1 MDNPSLTELLLRI
14 INNTLRHF
22 KLVAFIV
29 IVPTII
35 VFILVMW
42 VIKPTYSSSAI
53 VTPPS
58 SQSSMGNIS
67 SLLGAGMGSMG
78 SLLGLSSNDE
88 DANAVWTILNSWE
101 IHNQVIDQFD
111 LVNHYEF
118 DGKFHADL
126 LKTFRKN
133 FSLSSNNEN
142 MFEITIKDKDYKKA
156 TRMVEFVLQK
166 ADSAF
171 NYFKTTQARL
181 SREYF
186 ETRIALCL
194 HDIDSL
200 QQEFI
205 AFQKDNNFYEPTAQI
220 EGTLTYLGQ
229 IQILKEEVNIERSYE
244 KLRRGE
250 DSKKYDEL
258 TKRSRTIDQS
268 LNKVLSGK
276 QENVGLLSLKKTPD
290 LVAKYLRMEEEI
302 KVQVAL
308 YKVLRQQSEQLRIE
322 EAKTLKNLH
331 VLQSPWENDKKISP
345 LRGVSLVFTVAVSCL
360 FALFLT
366 NMLAFL
372 EEEQNRNSSL
382 AKEWN
387 RLKSFIRKKQK
398 HT

>member
-14 INNTLRHF
+14 INNTLKHF
-22 KLVAFIV
+22 KLAAFIV

-156 TRMVEFVLQK
+156 TRMVEFILQK

-205 AFQKDNNFYEPTAQI
+205 VFQKDNNFYEPRAQI

-302 KVQVAL
+302 QVQVTL
-308 YKVLRQQSEQLRIE
+308 YKILRQQSEQLRIE

-345 LRGVSLVFTVAVSCL
+345 RRGLILMFTVFVFTFIALIICNFISFVENERQRKTILAV
-360 FALFLT
+360 
-366 NMLAFL
+366 
-372 EEEQNRNSSL
+372 
-382 AKEWN
+382 EWE
-387 RLKSFIRKKQK
+387 KFCKYICFWQK
-398 HT
+398 

>member
-1 MDNPSLTELLLRI
+1 MDNPSLTELLLKI
-14 INNTLRHF
+14 INNTLKHF
-22 KLVAFIV
+22 KLAAFIV

-78 SLLGLSSNDE
+78 ALLGLSSNDE

-156 TRMVEFVLQK
+156 TRMVEFILQK

-205 AFQKDNNFYEPTAQI
+205 VFQKDNNFYEPRAQI

-345 LRGVSLVFTVAVSCL
+345 RRGLILMFTVFVFTFIALIICNFISFVENERQRKTILAV
-360 FALFLT
+360 
-366 NMLAFL
+366 
-372 EEEQNRNSSL
+372 
-382 AKEWN
+382 EWE
-387 RLKSFIRKKQK
+387 KFCKYICFWQK
-398 HT
+398 

>member
-1 MDNPSLTELLLRI
+1 MDNPSLTELFLRVV
-14 INNTLRHF
+14 NNTLKHF
-22 KLVAFIV
+22 KLAAFIV
-29 IVPTII
+29 VVPTII
-35 VFILVMW
+35 VFILVVW
-42 VIKPTYSSSAI
+42 VIKPTYSSNAI

-67 SLLGAGMGSMG
+67 GLLGSGMGAMG
-78 SLLGLSSNDE
+78 SLLGFSSNDD

-101 IHNQVIDQFD
+101 IHNQVIEQFD

-156 TRMVEFVLQK
+156 TRMVEFILQK

-205 AFQKDNNFYEPTAQI
+205 KFQKENNFYEPMSQI

-229 IQILKEEVNIERSYE
+229 IQTLKEEVNIERSYE

-250 DSKKYDEL
+250 DTKKYDEL

-331 VLQSPWENDKKISP
+331 VLQPPWENDKKISP
-345 LRGVSLVFTVAVSCL
+345 RRGLILIFTVFVFTFIALIIGNFLSFVENERQRESH
-360 FALFLT
+360 FAT
-366 NMLAFL
+366 
-372 EEEQNRNSSL
+372 
-382 AKEWN
+382 EWN
-387 RLKSFIRKKQK
+387 KFLKYICFWHK
-398 HT
+398 

>member
-14 INNTLRHF
+14 INNTLKHF
-22 KLVAFIV
+22 KLAAFIV
-29 IVPTII
+29 VVPTII
-35 VFILVMW
+35 VFILVVW
-42 VIKPTYSSSAI
+42 VIKPTYSSNAI

-67 SLLGAGMGSMG
+67 GLLGSGMGAMG
-78 SLLGLSSNDE
+78 SLLGFSSNDD

-101 IHNQVIDQFD
+101 IHNQVIEQFD

-133 FSLSSNNEN
+133 FSLSANDEN

-186 ETRIALCL
+186 ESRIALCL

-205 AFQKDNNFYEPTAQI
+205 KFQKENNFYEPMSQI

-229 IQILKEEVNIERSYE
+229 IQTLKEEVNIERSYE

-250 DSKKYDEL
+250 DTKKYDEL

-331 VLQSPWENDKKISP
+331 VLQPPWENDKKISP
-345 LRGVSLVFTVAVSCL
+345 RRGLILIFTVFVFTFIALIIGNFLSFVENERQRESH
-360 FALFLT
+360 FAT
-366 NMLAFL
+366 
-372 EEEQNRNSSL
+372 
-382 AKEWN
+382 EWN
-387 RLKSFIRKKQK
+387 KFLKYICFWHK
-398 HT
+398 

>member
-1 MDNPSLTELLLRI
+1 MKTCLKLRLKIKIIKKQLEWLSL
-14 INNTLRHF
+14 F
-22 KLVAFIV
+22 C
-29 IVPTII
+29 
-35 VFILVMW
+35 
-42 VIKPTYSSSAI
+42 
-53 VTPPS
+53 
-58 SQSSMGNIS
+58 
-67 SLLGAGMGSMG
+67 
-78 SLLGLSSNDE
+78 
-88 DANAVWTILNSWE
+88 
-101 IHNQVIDQFD
+101 
-111 LVNHYEF
+111 
-118 DGKFHADL
+118 
-126 LKTFRKN
+126 
-133 FSLSSNNEN
+133 
-142 MFEITIKDKDYKKA
+142 KK
-156 TRMVEFVLQK
+156 QI
-166 ADSAF
+166 
-171 NYFKTTQARL
+171 RL
-181 SREYF
+181 SIILKRLKLDSLEYF
-186 ETRIALCL
+186 ETRIALYL

-345 LRGVSLVFTVAVSCL
+345 RRGLILMFTVFVFTFIALIICNFISFVENERQRKTILAV
-360 FALFLT
+360 
-366 NMLAFL
+366 
-372 EEEQNRNSSL
+372 
-382 AKEWN
+382 EWE
-387 RLKSFIRKKQK
+387 KFCKYICFWQK
-398 HT
+398 

>member
-1 MDNPSLTELLLRI
+1 MDNPSLTELFLRVV
-14 INNTLRHF
+14 NNTLKHF
-22 KLVAFIV
+22 KLAAFIV
-29 IVPTII
+29 VVPTII
-35 VFILVMW
+35 VFILVVW
-42 VIKPTYSSSAI
+42 VIKPTYSSNAI

-67 SLLGAGMGSMG
+67 GLLGSGMGAMG
-78 SLLGLSSNDE
+78 SLLGFSSNDD

-101 IHNQVIDQFD
+101 IHNQVIEQFD

-186 ETRIALCL
+186 ESRIALCL

-205 AFQKDNNFYEPTAQI
+205 KFQKENNFYEPMSQI

-229 IQILKEEVNIERSYE
+229 IQTLKEEVNIERSYE

-250 DSKKYDEL
+250 DTKKYDEL

-331 VLQSPWENDKKISP
+331 VLQPPWENDKKISP
-345 LRGVSLVFTVAVSCL
+345 RRGLILIFTVFVFTFIALIIGNFLSFVENERQRESH
-360 FALFLT
+360 FAT
-366 NMLAFL
+366 
-372 EEEQNRNSSL
+372 
-382 AKEWN
+382 EWN
-387 RLKSFIRKKQK
+387 KFLKYICFWHK
-398 HT
+398 

>member
-1 MDNPSLTELLLRI
+1 MDNPSLTELFLRVV
-14 INNTLRHF
+14 NNTLKHF
-22 KLVAFIV
+22 KLAAFIV

-35 VFILVMW
+35 VFILVVW
-42 VIKPTYSSSAI
+42 VIKPTYSSNAI

-67 SLLGAGMGSMG
+67 GLLGSGMGAMG
-78 SLLGLSSNDE
+78 SLLGFSSNDD

-101 IHNQVIDQFD
+101 IHNQVIEQFD

-133 FSLSSNNEN
+133 FSLSANDEN

-186 ETRIALCL
+186 ESRIALCL

-205 AFQKDNNFYEPTAQI
+205 KFQKENNFYEPMSQI

-229 IQILKEEVNIERSYE
+229 IQTLKEEVNIERSYE

-250 DSKKYDEL
+250 DTKKYDEL

-331 VLQSPWENDKKISP
+331 VLQPPWENDKKISP
-345 LRGVSLVFTVAVSCL
+345 RRGLILIFTVFVFTFIALIIGNFLSFVENERQRESH
-360 FALFLT
+360 FAT
-366 NMLAFL
+366 
-372 EEEQNRNSSL
+372 
-382 AKEWN
+382 EWN
-387 RLKSFIRKKQK
+387 KFLKYICFWHK
-398 HT
+398 

>member
-1 MDNPSLTELLLRI
+1 MDNPSLTELFLRVV
-14 INNTLRHF
+14 NNTLKHF
-22 KLVAFIV
+22 KLAAFIV
-29 IVPTII
+29 VVPTII
-35 VFILVMW
+35 VFILVVW
-42 VIKPTYSSSAI
+42 VIKPTYSSNAI

-67 SLLGAGMGSMG
+67 GLLGSGMGAMG
-78 SLLGLSSNDE
+78 SLLGFSSNDE

-156 TRMVEFVLQK
+156 TRMVEFILQK

-229 IQILKEEVNIERSYE
+229 IQTLKEEVNIERSYE

-331 VLQSPWENDKKISP
+331 VLQPPWENDKKISP
-345 LRGVSLVFTVAVSCL
+345 RRGLILIFTVFVFTFIALIIGNFLSFVENERQRESH
-360 FALFLT
+360 FAT
-366 NMLAFL
+366 
-372 EEEQNRNSSL
+372 
-382 AKEWN
+382 EWN
-387 RLKSFIRKKQK
+387 KFLKYICFWHK
-398 HT
+398 

>member
-1 MDNPSLTELLLRI
+1 MDNPSLTELFLRVV
-14 INNTLRHF
+14 NNTLKHF
-22 KLVAFIV
+22 KLAAFIV
-29 IVPTII
+29 VVPTII
-35 VFILVMW
+35 VFILVVW
-42 VIKPTYSSSAI
+42 VIKPTYSSNAI

-67 SLLGAGMGSMG
+67 GLLGSGMGAMG
-78 SLLGLSSNDE
+78 SLLGFSSNDD

-101 IHNQVIDQFD
+101 IHNQVIEQFD

-133 FSLSSNNEN
+133 FSLSANDEN

-186 ETRIALCL
+186 ESRIALCL

-331 VLQSPWENDKKISP
+331 VLQPPWENDKKISP
-345 LRGVSLVFTVAVSCL
+345 RRGLILIFTVFVFTFIALIIGNFLSFVENERQRESH
-360 FALFLT
+360 FAT
-366 NMLAFL
+366 
-372 EEEQNRNSSL
+372 
-382 AKEWN
+382 EWN
-387 RLKSFIRKKQK
+387 KFLKYICFWHK
-398 HT
+398 

>member
-1 MDNPSLTELLLRI
+1 MDNPSLTELFLRVV
-14 INNTLRHF
+14 NNTLKHF
-22 KLVAFIV
+22 KLAAFIV
-29 IVPTII
+29 VVPTII
-35 VFILVMW
+35 VFILVVW
-42 VIKPTYSSSAI
+42 VIKPTYSSNAI

-67 SLLGAGMGSMG
+67 GLLGSGMGAMG
-78 SLLGLSSNDE
+78 SLLGFSSNDE

-156 TRMVEFVLQK
+156 TRMVEFILQK
-166 ADSAF
+166 ADSDF

-331 VLQSPWENDKKISP
+331 VLQPPWENDKKISP
-345 LRGVSLVFTVAVSCL
+345 RRGLILIFTVFVFTFIALIIGNFLSFVENERQRESH
-360 FALFLT
+360 FAT
-366 NMLAFL
+366 
-372 EEEQNRNSSL
+372 
-382 AKEWN
+382 EWN
-387 RLKSFIRKKQK
+387 KFLKYICFWHK
-398 HT
+398 

>member
-1 MDNPSLTELLLRI
+1 MDNPSLTELFLRVV
-14 INNTLRHF
+14 NNTLKHF
-22 KLVAFIV
+22 KLAAFIV
-29 IVPTII
+29 VVPTII
-35 VFILVMW
+35 VFILVVW
-42 VIKPTYSSSAI
+42 VIKPTYSSNAI

-67 SLLGAGMGSMG
+67 GLLGSGMGAMG
-78 SLLGLSSNDE
+78 SLLGFSSNDD

-101 IHNQVIDQFD
+101 IHNQVIEQFD

-133 FSLSSNNEN
+133 FSLSANDEN

-186 ETRIALCL
+186 ESRIALCL

-205 AFQKDNNFYEPTAQI
+205 KFQKENNFYEPTAQI

-250 DSKKYDEL
+250 DTKKYDEL

-331 VLQSPWENDKKISP
+331 VLQPPWENDKKISP
-345 LRGVSLVFTVAVSCL
+345 RRGLILIFTVFVFTFIALIIGNFLSFVENERQRESH
-360 FALFLT
+360 FAT
-366 NMLAFL
+366 
-372 EEEQNRNSSL
+372 
-382 AKEWN
+382 EWN
-387 RLKSFIRKKQK
+387 KFLKYICFWHK
-398 HT
+398 

>member
-14 INNTLRHF
+14 INNTLKHF
-22 KLVAFIV
+22 KLAAFIV

-156 TRMVEFVLQK
+156 TRMVEFILQK

-205 AFQKDNNFYEPTAQI
+205 VFQKDNNFYEPTAQI

-302 KVQVAL
+302 QVQVTL
-308 YKVLRQQSEQLRIE
+308 YKILRQQSEQLRIE

-345 LRGVSLVFTVAVSCL
+345 RRGLILMFTVFVFTFIALIICNFISFVENERQRKTILAV
-360 FALFLT
+360 
-366 NMLAFL
+366 
-372 EEEQNRNSSL
+372 
-382 AKEWN
+382 EWE
-387 RLKSFIRKKQK
+387 KFCKYICFWQK
-398 HT
+398 

>member
-1 MDNPSLTELLLRI
+1 MDNPSLTELFLRVV
-14 INNTLRHF
+14 NNTLKHF
-22 KLVAFIV
+22 KLAAFIV
-29 IVPTII
+29 VVPTII
-35 VFILVMW
+35 VFILVVW
-42 VIKPTYSSSAI
+42 VIKPTYSSNAI

-67 SLLGAGMGSMG
+67 GLLGSGMGAMG
-78 SLLGLSSNDE
+78 SLLGFSSNDE

-156 TRMVEFVLQK
+156 TRMVEFILQK

-205 AFQKDNNFYEPTAQI
+205 AFQKDNNFYEPMSQI

-229 IQILKEEVNIERSYE
+229 IQTLKEEVNIERSYE

-250 DSKKYDEL
+250 DTKKYDEL

-276 QENVGLLSLKKTPD
+276 QENVGLLSLKKTPE

-331 VLQSPWENDKKISP
+331 VLQPPWENDKKISP
-345 LRGVSLVFTVAVSCL
+345 RRGLILIFTVFVFTFIALIIGNFLSFVENERQRESH
-360 FALFLT
+360 FAT
-366 NMLAFL
+366 
-372 EEEQNRNSSL
+372 
-382 AKEWN
+382 EWN
-387 RLKSFIRKKQK
+387 KFLKYICFWHK
-398 HT
+398 

>member
-1 MDNPSLTELLLRI
+1 MDNPSLTEMLLRV

-22 KLVAFIV
+22 KLASFIV

-35 VFILVMW
+35 VFIMVVW

-58 SQSSMGNIS
+58 SQSGMGNIN

-78 SLLGLSSNDE
+78 SLLGISSNDE
-88 DANAVWTILNSWE
+88 DADAVWTILNSWE

-111 LVNHYEF
+111 LATHYEF

-171 NYFKTTQARL
+171 NHFKSTQARL

-186 ETRIALCL
+186 ESRIALCL

-205 AFQKDNNFYEPTAQI
+205 AFQKENNFYEPSAQL

-229 IQILKEEVNIERSYE
+229 IQTLKEEVNIERAYE

-250 DSKKYDEL
+250 DTKKYDEL

-276 QENVGLLSLKKTPD
+276 QENIGMVSLKKTPD

-302 KVQVAL
+302 KVQLAL

-322 EAKTLKNLH
+322 EAKLLKNLH
-331 VLQSPWENDKKISP
+331 VLQPPWENDKKISP

>member
-1 MDNPSLTELLLRI
+1 MDNPSLIELFLRV
-14 INNTLRHF
+14 INNTLKHF
-22 KLVAFIV
+22 KLAAFIV
-29 IVPTII
+29 IVPTIV

-78 SLLGLSSNDE
+78 SLLGISSNDE
-88 DANAVWTILNSWE
+88 DADAVWTILNSWE

-111 LVNHYEF
+111 LANHYEF

-126 LKTFRKN
+126 LKSFRKN

-142 MFEITIKDKDYKKA
+142 MFEIMIKDKDYKKA

-205 AFQKDNNFYEPTAQI
+205 AFQKENNFYEPSAQL

-229 IQILKEEVNIERSYE
+229 IQTLKEEVNIERSYE

-290 LVAKYLRMEEEI
+290 LVARYLRMEEEI

-331 VLQSPWENDKKISP
+331 VLQPPWENDKKISP
-345 LRGVSLVFTVAVSCL
+345 RRGLILMFTVFVFTFMALIICNFISFVENERQRKTILAV
-360 FALFLT
+360 
-366 NMLAFL
+366 
-372 EEEQNRNSSL
+372 
-382 AKEWN
+382 EWE
-387 RLKSFIRKKQK
+387 KFCKYICFWQK
-398 HT
+398 

>member
-14 INNTLRHF
+14 INNTLKHF
-22 KLVAFIV
+22 KLAAFIV

-156 TRMVEFVLQK
+156 TRMVEFILQK

-302 KVQVAL
+302 QVQVTL
-308 YKVLRQQSEQLRIE
+308 YKILRQQSEQLRIE

-345 LRGVSLVFTVAVSCL
+345 RRGLILMFTVFVFTFIALIICNFISFVENERQRKTILAV
-360 FALFLT
+360 
-366 NMLAFL
+366 
-372 EEEQNRNSSL
+372 
-382 AKEWN
+382 EWE
-387 RLKSFIRKKQK
+387 KFCKYICFWQK
-398 HT
+398 

>member
-1 MDNPSLTELLLRI
+1 MDNPSLTELFLRVV
-14 INNTLRHF
+14 NNTLKHF
-22 KLVAFIV
+22 KLAAFIV
-29 IVPTII
+29 VVPTII
-35 VFILVMW
+35 VFILVVW
-42 VIKPTYSSSAI
+42 VIKPTYSSNAI

-67 SLLGAGMGSMG
+67 GLLGSGMGAMG
-78 SLLGLSSNDE
+78 SLLGFSSNDD

-101 IHNQVIDQFD
+101 IHNQVIEQFD

-133 FSLSSNNEN
+133 FSLSANDEN

-186 ETRIALCL
+186 ESRIALCL

-229 IQILKEEVNIERSYE
+229 IQTLKEEVNIERSYE

-250 DSKKYDEL
+250 DTKKYDEL

-331 VLQSPWENDKKISP
+331 VLQPPWENDKKISP
-345 LRGVSLVFTVAVSCL
+345 RRGLILIFTVFVFTFIALIIGNFLSFVENERQRESH
-360 FALFLT
+360 FAT
-366 NMLAFL
+366 
-372 EEEQNRNSSL
+372 
-382 AKEWN
+382 EWN
-387 RLKSFIRKKQK
+387 KFLKYICFWHK
-398 HT
+398 

>member
-1 MDNPSLTELLLRI
+1 MDNPSLTELFLRVV
-14 INNTLRHF
+14 NNTLKHF
-22 KLVAFIV
+22 KLAAFIV
-29 IVPTII
+29 VVPTII
-35 VFILVMW
+35 VFILVVW
-42 VIKPTYSSSAI
+42 VIKPTYSSNAI

-67 SLLGAGMGSMG
+67 GLLGSGMGAMG
-78 SLLGLSSNDE
+78 SLLGFSSNDD

-101 IHNQVIDQFD
+101 IHNQVIEQFD

-133 FSLSSNNEN
+133 FSLSANDEN

-186 ETRIALCL
+186 ESRIALCL

-205 AFQKDNNFYEPTAQI
+205 KFQKENNFYEPMSQI

-229 IQILKEEVNIERSYE
+229 IQTLKEEVNIERSYE

-250 DSKKYDEL
+250 DTKKYDEL

-331 VLQSPWENDKKISP
+331 VLQPPWENDKKISP
-345 LRGVSLVFTVAVSCL
+345 RRGLILIFTVFVFTFIALIIGNFLSFVENERQRESH
-360 FALFLT
+360 FAT
-366 NMLAFL
+366 
-372 EEEQNRNSSL
+372 
-382 AKEWN
+382 EWN
-387 RLKSFIRKKQK
+387 KFLKYICFWHK
-398 HT
+398 